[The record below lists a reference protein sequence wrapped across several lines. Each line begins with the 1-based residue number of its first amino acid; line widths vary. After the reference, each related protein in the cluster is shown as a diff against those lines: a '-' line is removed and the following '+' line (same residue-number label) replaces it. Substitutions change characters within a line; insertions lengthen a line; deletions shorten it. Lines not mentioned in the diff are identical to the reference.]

1 MYQPSASAR
10 AVVAVVQI
18 DAVEIT
24 SADAVKRIWR
34 IFPTP

>member
-1 MYQPSASAR
+1 
-10 AVVAVVQI
+10 VVVQI